1 MCSIGGKIFITS
13 VFLVIIFEFEVVSCP
28 RPGSG
33 RVQPNANDALQNALQ
48 SFNNRLITYGQ
59 EGNIRELHNLV
70 EEARSV
76 GQEYRE
82 APGITLAELAQ
93 VRQFERQC
101 GRVIFG
107 LEQPAQLAS
116 DYESLINLINQAL
129 QRPIT
134 RQIRRDL
141 IEKAQ
146 ELQHNQQSLS
156 QFIGTIELLN
166 ANAALQQR
174 IEKAQEFQHEQ
185 QSLSQFIESIELLNA
200 NAALQ
205 QHVAQ
210 IQASIDNTLR
220 ICKRSHLATGISE
233 AWKKN
238 F

>member
-1 MCSIGGKIFITS
+1 MVHNGQTSSLDAFDYHNGRNVQYEANRNFEKILQRLIHQDIPP
-13 VFLVIIFEFEVVSCP
+13 L
-28 RPGSG
+28 
-33 RVQPNANDALQNALQ
+33 PNATDALQNALQ

-146 ELQHNQQSLS
+146 E
-156 QFIGTIELLN
+156 
-166 ANAALQQR
+166 
-174 IEKAQEFQHEQ
+174 FQHEQ

-220 ICKRSHLATGISE
+220 ICKRFYL
-233 AWKKN
+233 KR
-238 F
+238 

>member
-82 APGITLAELAQ
+82 APGITLAEVEEARSVGQEYREAPGITLAELAQ

-107 LEQPAQLAS
+107 LEQSAQLDS
-116 DYESLINLINQAL
+116 EYEELINLINQAL
-129 QRPIT
+129 QHRIT

-141 IEKAQ
+141 VKFIIINYFLKWVI
-146 ELQHNQQSLS
+146 LS
-156 QFIGTIELLN
+156 N
-166 ANAALQQR
+166 R
-174 IEKAQEFQHEQ
+174 
-185 QSLSQFIESIELLNA
+185 
-200 NAALQ
+200 
-205 QHVAQ
+205 VA
-210 IQASIDNTLR
+210 TF
-220 ICKRSHLATGISE
+220 E
-233 AWKKN
+233 E
-238 F
+238 